1 MINQFLW
8 VIYPYLCIAI
18 FIIGHI
24 ARFKYDQFS
33 WTAKSSEL
41 IEKKRLKWGSLLFHL
56 GVIPVLFGHV
66 VGLVI
71 PKYWMDSLGVS
82 EHMHHIRNY
91 CRVTS
96 HEDND

>member
-41 IEKKRLKWGSLLFHL
+41 IEKEIEMGKLTISFRRNSVF
-56 GVIPVLFGHV
+56 FGHV

-82 EHMHHIRNY
+82 EHMYHFGAVYIGSIL
-91 CRVTS
+91 V
-96 HEDND
+96 